1 MPLPDEP
8 RNAAQKRIRAAATKL
23 FADLGAT
30 RVSVS
35 ELAAAAGVAR
45 GTIYNNVGDTEG
57 LFEKVAAQLVGE
69 MAERVERSLGS
80 EKDPAQRMAHGIR
93 LYIRRAHDEPDWGRF
108 MNRFGF
114 SNASMQALWATD
126 PVRNLRDGIE
136 SGRYKIRTEQL
147 PSVLGMLTGA
157 VLAAMYPVLEGHRT
171 WRDAGSETAELML
184 IALGVGRREANRLA
198 AAELPTLVD

>member
-1 MPLPDEP
+1 
-8 RNAAQKRIRAAATKL
+8 
-23 FADLGAT
+23 
-30 RVSVS
+30 
-35 ELAAAAGVAR
+35 
-45 GTIYNNVGDTEG
+45 
-57 LFEKVAAQLVGE
+57 
-69 MAERVERSLGS
+69 MAERVERSFGS

-126 PVRNLRDGIE
+126 PVQNLRDGIE
-136 SGRYKIRTEQL
+136 TGRYKIRTEQL